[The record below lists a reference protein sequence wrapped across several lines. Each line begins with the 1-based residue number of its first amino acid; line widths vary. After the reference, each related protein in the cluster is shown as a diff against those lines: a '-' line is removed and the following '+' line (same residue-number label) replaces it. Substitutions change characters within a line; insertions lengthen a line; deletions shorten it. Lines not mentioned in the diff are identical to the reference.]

1 MEVLMN
7 LFSLFQAPINTDGYY
22 FAGYAVF
29 FTVMA
34 IYLGILVVRQ
44 RNLKAE
50 YELLVELDNEK

>member
-1 MEVLMN
+1 MN

-34 IYLGILVVRQ
+34 IYLSILVVRQ

-50 YELLVELDNEK
+50 YELLIELDNEK